1 MSLGFEYYLVC
12 DPPKAD
18 SHRQNS
24 SYLYAEEAPRA
35 AASAGWERV
44 FTEVNEALGYVRRGD
59 LCPRCA
65 RARERGEMPC
75 QLAFEEAV

>member
-1 MSLGFEYYLVC
+1 VSLGRDYYLVC

-18 SHRQNS
+18 SRQQQCSYS
-24 SYLYAEEAPRA
+24 STEEARRA

-59 LCPRCA
+59 LCPQCA
-65 RARERGEMPC
+65 RARARGEIPR
-75 QLAFEEAV
+75 QLALEEAV

>member
-1 MSLGFEYYLVC
+1 VSLDREYYLVC
-12 DPPKAD
+12 DPPKVD

-24 SYLYAEEAPRA
+24 SYPCRA
-35 AASAGWERV
+35 AASAGCRRV